1 MQITCGTEDED
12 QFVRETIRRNWST
25 NQDWIYS
32 YDVRPLLLTFTV
44 QILMWYRVAQVTKVW
59 YQKVVEEDAKKGVAE
74 LKIGDEQGIN
84 LAVDARSITMA
95 V

>member
-1 MQITCGTEDED
+1 MQITYGTEDED

-32 YDVRPLLLTFTV
+32 YDVRPLLLIFTV
-44 QILMWYRVAQVTKVW
+44 QTLMWYRVAQVTKVR
-59 YQKVVEEDAKKGVAE
+59 YQRVVEEDGKKGVAE

-84 LAVDARSITMA
+84 LAADARSVTMA